1 MALQTWNNLFE
12 LSWLIISIANKD
24 KVVNLALKDGT

>member
-1 MALQTWNNLFE
+1 LNNQFE

-24 KVVNLALKDGT
+24 KVVNLALKEET

>member
-1 MALQTWNNLFE
+1 MNNLFE

-24 KVVNLALKDGT
+24 KVVNLALKEDT

>member
-1 MALQTWNNLFE
+1 LNNYFE

-24 KVVNLALKDGT
+24 KVVNLALKEKT

>member
-1 MALQTWNNLFE
+1 LNNLFK

-24 KVVNLALKDGT
+24 ALVTLAVKEDS

>member
-1 MALQTWNNLFE
+1 LNNKFE

-24 KVVNLALKDGT
+24 KVVNLVIKEET

>member
-1 MALQTWNNLFE
+1 LKNLFE

-24 KVVNLALKDGT
+24 KVVNLALKEET

>member
-1 MALQTWNNLFE
+1 LKNYFE

-24 KVVNLALKDGT
+24 KVVNLALKEET